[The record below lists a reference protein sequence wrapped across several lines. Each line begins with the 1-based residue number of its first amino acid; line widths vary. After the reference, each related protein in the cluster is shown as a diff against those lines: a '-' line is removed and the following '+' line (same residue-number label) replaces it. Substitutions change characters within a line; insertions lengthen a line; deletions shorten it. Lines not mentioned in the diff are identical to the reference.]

1 MIVDSF
7 FFLASISWPKFL
19 KVTFYIIFILF
30 SSVSLFLFLL
40 FTTLFYL
47 LIPGY
52 LWFLRG
58 DIFSFN
64 FGVCCHLSFHASE
77 FLKNLFVILGLF
89 SVLCVLANFTF
100 QQKNVEIFFMFL
112 AFFCFM
118 FLYYILCFFSF
129 GSFFKRWVF
138 FFR

>member
-1 MIVDSF
+1 MFLGFFFCDCWFV

-64 FGVCCHLSFHASE
+64 FGVFCHFSFHASE
-77 FLKNLFVILGLF
+77 FFKNLFVILGLF

-129 GSFFKRWVF
+129 GSFF
-138 FFR
+138 